1 MEEAFQNLI
10 NPEIL
15 EGNNKYECAHCKKKV
30 EKASKG
36 QKFKKLP
43 KILVIQL
50 MRFVFDFTT
59 MNRKKLYDQCTF
71 PLVLNMNLY
80 VDGQEG
86 FEKIKS
92 KN

>member
-1 MEEAFQNLI
+1 VQLPIRNDFDNIKNSSMEEAFQNLI

-15 EGNNKYECAHCKKKV
+15 EGDNEYECDYCKKKV
-30 EKASKG
+30 KKASKG

-59 MNRKKLYDQCTF
+59 
-71 PLVLNMNLY
+71 
-80 VDGQEG
+80 
-86 FEKIKS
+86 
-92 KN
+92 